1 MADIEVSETVKAS
14 TLRLYELVSDLPRMG
29 EWSPENTGGKWVGG
43 ATGPAVGA
51 KFRGTNRNG
60 LAVWMTSVTV
70 TEADPGG
77 RFAFDVHVF
86 GVPISTWEYTFAD
99 ATDGC
104 LVTERWTDH
113 RPAWMQKSSVL
124 TGVRD
129 RTAHNRRGM
138 EETLAKLKVTAE
150 S

>member
-1 MADIEVSETVKAS
+1 
-14 TLRLYELVSDLPRMG
+14 MG
-29 EWSPENTGGKWVGG
+29 VWSPENTGGKWRGG

-60 LAVWMTSVTV
+60 FAVWMTSVTI
-70 TEADPGG
+70 TAADPGA
-77 RFAFDVHVF
+77 RFAFDVHAL
-86 GVPISTWEYTFAD
+86 GLPISTWEYTFAD
-99 ATDGC
+99 AADGC

-113 RPAWMQKSSVL
+113 RAAWMRTTSVV

-138 EETLAKLKVTAE
+138 EETLAKLKATAE